1 VRARAVAPLAACL
14 TLVAAC
20 SPGVDG
26 AASERTQT
34 LQESVAVELL
44 QYRRDVADRVLE
56 VKVTNAGD
64 AELKVAALE
73 VVADGFTGS
82 GRESHE
88 STIAAGRRVDLR
100 TPYGKPE
107 CGTAE
112 NPAPSPAPSSVRVRL
127 WPAGSDAPIEPELTA
142 GAELLGRIHAREC
155 ADQYAR
161 EAIDVAWAPT
171 WQRVGSGPTLVVDG
185 VLRVGPARRAA
196 EVVSVEGTTLF
207 ATQTEALP
215 AGVEPGSP
223 PSDVRVRF
231 SPQRCDPHAVGESKR
246 GYAFGVRV
254 RVEGQDEVVL
264 TVQPDD
270 AGHRVLEDA
279 LLEACGLS

>member
-1 VRARAVAPLAACL
+1 MRARAAAPLAACL
-14 TLVAAC
+14 ALLTAC
-20 SPGVDG
+20 SPRSEG
-26 AASERTQT
+26 AVSQSES
-34 LQESVAVELL
+34 LQNVITVELL

-56 VKVTNAGD
+56 VKVANAGD
-64 AELKVAALE
+64 DDFEVAALE

-82 GRESHE
+82 GRGPHE

-100 TPYGKPE
+100 VPYGKPE

-112 NPAPSPAPSSVRVRL
+112 NPAPSPSPSSVRVRL
-127 WPAGSDAPIEPELTA
+127 WPTGSDAPIEPELTA

-161 EAIDVAWAPT
+161 EAIDVAWAPS
-171 WQRVGSGPTLVVDG
+171 WQRAGSGSNLVVDG
-185 VLRVGPARRAA
+185 VLRVGPARRAT

-215 AGVEPGSP
+215 ARVEPGSP
-223 PSDVRVRF
+223 PSEARVTF

-254 RVEGQDEVVL
+254 RVEGQREVVL